1 MNTSLFN
8 VYSEVYSTA
17 LMQDTR
23 SAKNVAVANK
33 LGTSRF
39 GALVKLLRRG

>member
-23 SAKNVAVANK
+23 FAKNAATANK
-33 LGTSRF
+33 LDTSRF